1 MSLIVVGV
9 DGSEP
14 SRRALTWALRHGA
27 RTGLA
32 VQAISA
38 VDTKNMDEQARR
50 QRLADAERVL
60 SHTVERAGEACT
72 TPPVLTY
79 EVVEGE
85 PTVVLVDASQHAELV
100 VLGAHPMTSI
110 RHPEL
115 STVSVACIRMG
126 ACPVLVVPAGAPEP
140 APCADLA
147 VV

>member
-14 SRRALTWALRHGA
+14 SRRALTWALRHGS

-32 VQAISA
+32 VQAIAA
-38 VDTKNMDEQARR
+38 VETKNLDDQARR
-50 QRLADAERVL
+50 QRLDDAEQALAR
-60 SHTVERAGEACT
+60 TVDRAAESCT
-72 TPPVLTY
+72 TTPVLTY
-79 EVVEGE
+79 EVVEGD
-85 PTVVLVDASQHAELV
+85 PTVVMVDASHRAELI

-126 ACPVLVVPAGAPEP
+126 ACPVLVVPAGAAEP

-147 VV
+147 VA

>member
-27 RTGLA
+27 RTGMA
-32 VQAISA
+32 VQAIAA
-38 VDTKNMDEQARR
+38 VETKNLDEQARR
-50 QRLADAERVL
+50 QRLDDAEQALAR
-60 SHTVERAGEACT
+60 TVDRAAESCT

-79 EVVEGE
+79 EVVEGD
-85 PTVVLVDASQHAELV
+85 PTVVMVDASQRAELI

-126 ACPVLVVPAGAPEP
+126 ACPVLVVPAGAAEP

-147 VV
+147 VA

>member
-32 VQAISA
+32 VQAIAA
-38 VDTKNMDEQARR
+38 VDTKNMDEQTRVA
-50 QRLADAERVL
+50 RLADAEQAL
-60 SHTVERAGEACT
+60 AHTVERAADACT
-72 TPPVLTY
+72 TTPVLTY
-79 EVVEGE
+79 EVVEGDA
-85 PTVVLVDASQHAELV
+85 TVALVDASHHAELI

-115 STVSVACIRMG
+115 SRVSVACIRMG
-126 ACPVLVVPAGAPEP
+126 ACPVLVVPAGVAEP

-147 VV
+147 MV

>member
-32 VQAISA
+32 VQAIAA
-38 VDTKNMDEQARR
+38 VETKNLDELARQ
-50 QRLADAERVL
+50 QRLVDAEREL
-60 SHTVERAGEACT
+60 ARTVERANEACT

-79 EVVEGE
+79 EVVEGD
-85 PTVVLVDASQHAELV
+85 PTVVLVDASQHAELI

-110 RHPEL
+110 RNPEL
-115 STVSVACIRMG
+115 SRVSVACIRMG
-126 ACPVLVVPAGAPEP
+126 ACPVLVVPAGAAER

-147 VV
+147 VA